1 LDELNGAA
9 RSTYLE
15 IKGFRVS
22 PESSHTISDTL
33 GNERDHNSMS
43 QPEGRA
49 NHIVFFI
56 TTASIEEGERIARS
70 LLEERL
76 AACLNLVPAVRSF
89 FWWEGKVQEEGEVL
103 LIGKGRAD
111 LFPKVQALVRALHS
125 YTVPEIIAIPIT
137 SGLPDYLSW
146 INDSTS
152 HSESR

>member
-1 LDELNGAA
+1 
-9 RSTYLE
+9 
-15 IKGFRVS
+15 
-22 PESSHTISDTL
+22 
-33 GNERDHNSMS
+33 MS
-43 QPEGRA
+43 QPESPS

-56 TTASIEEGERIARS
+56 TTASAEEGERIARS

-76 AACLNLVPAVRSF
+76 AACVNLVPSVRSF

-111 LFPKVQALVRALHS
+111 LFGKIQALVRALHS

-146 INDSTS
+146 IDDSTP
-152 HSESR
+152 HPETR

>member
-1 LDELNGAA
+1 
-9 RSTYLE
+9 
-15 IKGFRVS
+15 
-22 PESSHTISDTL
+22 
-33 GNERDHNSMS
+33 MS
-43 QPEGRA
+43 QPEGPS

-76 AACLNLVPAVRSF
+76 AACLNLVPAIRSF

-146 INDSTS
+146 IDDSTS
-152 HSESR
+152 HPESR